1 MNSFDIVTEQCA
13 VAQEGSTRDTL
24 EAMQGDKF
32 NSAIRLM
39 KRGKQNRDAN
49 SFKEAKSLLKSVRY
63 EISHT
68 RTWPISWAIANS
80 IFGTLYAWGT
90 MQDSIHEDVLYNNK
104 SNEAQM
110 HIYAKLFLNIFSFI
124 PGLGEITSLLE
135 DIRTLYVFFKN
146 KASNRKEPGKIFNR
160 ISALMIRVVDLY
172 IESCDLYIADI
183 EDNVDFE

>member
-1 MNSFDIVTEQCA
+1 
-13 VAQEGSTRDTL
+13 
-24 EAMQGDKF
+24 
-32 NSAIRLM
+32 M

-49 SFKEAKSLLKSVRY
+49 SFKEAKALLKRVRY

-68 RTWPISWAIANS
+68 RTWPLSWATANS

-110 HIYAKLFLNIFSFI
+110 QIYAKYSLISFRLFPVS
-124 PGLGEITSLLE
+124 EKITSLLE
-135 DIRTLYVFFKN
+135 NIRNLYIFFKN
-146 KASNRKEPGKIFNR
+146 KASNRKEPDKTFNR

-172 IESCDLYIADI
+172 IESHDLYIVDI